1 MTQAELNGIVQ
12 KLKSLITVPII
23 FQDTEIELL
32 DATTVNHDA
41 LWESKTHHHPWF
53 EFNYISDGSLYT
65 TIAGNEF
72 CAEAESSF
80 LIPPGYA
87 HSHTHYG
94 KGYDTGICLRWK
106 IDRASKNDV
115 CFEKLNRTFRQPH
128 FHSFNSNIELLMQG
142 ETHLQTQLSFVNW
155 LLHVC
160 EMWNSESTS
169 LPVHKNSVSGQVI
182 MYLNEYYSKVITVQ
196 DIASSLNMSYRS
208 LSRNFKKE
216 TGITVIE
223 KLNEIRIAAAK
234 NLLISTDLPIS
245 EIATHVGFANE
256 YYFSNTF
263 KQYSAATPSGFRK
276 NNKRKTD

>member
-1 MTQAELNGIVQ
+1 MLTVIP
-12 KLKSLITVPII
+12 IT
-23 FQDTEIELL
+23 
-32 DATTVNHDA
+32 AKA
-41 LWESKTHHHPWF
+41 
-53 EFNYISDGSLYT
+53 
-65 TIAGNEF
+65 
-72 CAEAESSF
+72 
-80 LIPPGYA
+80 
-87 HSHTHYG
+87 
-94 KGYDTGICLRWK
+94 
-106 IDRASKNDV
+106 
-115 CFEKLNRTFRQPH
+115 FRQPH